1 MVSCE
6 HCEIFKNTFF
16 MFSPPVPAQV
26 HVSMNS
32 SKVFG
37 HDIISVRML
46 KVCGESVCKTL
57 DIIHETFLES
67 GKFP

>member
-1 MVSCE
+1 
-6 HCEIFKNTFF
+6 
-16 MFSPPVPAQV
+16 MFSPPVGAQV

-32 SKVFG
+32 DKVFD

-57 DIIHETFLES
+57 DIIHETCLES

>member
-1 MVSCE
+1 
-6 HCEIFKNTFF
+6 